1 MCRAGRKVFL
11 KVHMTTFQSF
21 GLAPRVESALTS
33 AGYTTP
39 TPIQAG
45 AIPLIMSGR
54 DVMGLAQ
61 TGTGK
66 TLAFA
71 APILDKLFRN
81 QGPAP
86 HKGTRVLVL
95 APTRELAGQI
105 AASFETYGAGLG
117 LRVAMVCGGAK
128 IGPQIRKLERGVHV
142 LIATPGRLIDLIEQR
157 AVGLKDV
164 EVLVLDEADQMLD
177 LGFIHA
183 LRAIAKHVPQ
193 KRQTLFFSATMPKLV
208 EGLAAQFLKNPA
220 QVAVAPPSATADKV
234 EQRIAFVEQGEKQ
247 ALLVETIRKPEVKTV
262 LVFTRTKHG
271 ADAVVRRLAASHI
284 DSVAIHGNK
293 SQSQRERALESF
305 KGGKVPVLVATD
317 IAARGIHIDNLTHVI
332 NFDLPE
338 VPEQYVHRIG
348 RTARAG
354 ATGVAISFVSKDERD
369 YLRAI
374 EKLIGTKLAP
384 RPAGES
390 EADDRGSRKPQQQS
404 RRPQGQPRSSGNGER
419 RPQRDGERR
428 AYDPAARRPQA
439 DGERRPQRD
448 GERRPQQGGERAA
461 GNGGGQF
468 QRAPGGKPG
477 GNGGPRRGG
486 PGQGGGANRSRRPER
501 AGV

>member
-1 MCRAGRKVFL
+1 
-11 KVHMTTFQSF
+11 MTNFQSF
-21 GLAPRVESALTS
+21 GLAPRVESALTA
-33 AGYTTP
+33 AGYSTP

-117 LRVAMVCGGAK
+117 LRIAMVCGGAK

-157 AVGLKDV
+157 AVGLKNV

-183 LRAIAKHVPQ
+183 LRAIAKHVPA

-208 EGLAAQFLKNPA
+208 EGLAAQFLRDPA

-234 EQRIAFVEQGEKQ
+234 EQRICFVEQGEKQ

-271 ADAVVRRLAASHI
+271 ADAVVRRLAASDI

-293 SQSQRERALESF
+293 SQSQRERALEAF

-354 ATGVAISFVSKDERD
+354 ASGVAISFVSKDERD

-374 EKLIGTKLAP
+374 EKLIGNKLAP
-384 RPAGES
+384 RPAGEKES
-390 EADDRGSRKPQQQS
+390 DDRGSRKPQQQS
-404 RRPQGQPRSSGNGER
+404 RRPQGQSRSSGNGER

-439 DGERRPQRD
+439 DGERRPQRE
-448 GERRPQQGGERAA
+448 GERTSQGNGERTSS
-461 GNGGGQF
+461 GNGGHF
-468 QRAPGGKPG
+468 QRTSGGGKPG
-477 GNGGPRRGG
+477 GHGGGSRRG
-486 PGQGGGANRSRRPER
+486 PGQGGGGNRSRRPER

>member
-1 MCRAGRKVFL
+1 
-11 KVHMTTFQSF
+11 MTNFQSF
-21 GLAPRVESALTS
+21 GLAPRVESALTA
-33 AGYTTP
+33 AGYSVP

-128 IGPQIRKLERGVHV
+128 IGPPIRKLERGVHV

-183 LRAIAKHVPQ
+183 LRAIARHVPA

-208 EGLAAQFLKNPA
+208 EGLAAQFLRDPA

-234 EQRIAFVEQGEKQ
+234 EQRICFVEQGEKQ

-271 ADAVVRRLAASHI
+271 ADAVVRRLANADI

-293 SQSQRERALESF
+293 SQSQRERALEAF
-305 KGGKVPVLVATD
+305 KGGRVPVLVATD
-317 IAARGIHIDNLTHVI
+317 IAARGIHIDGLTHVI

-374 EKLIGTKLAP
+374 EKRLRVRVEIVYI
-384 RPAGES
+384 
-390 EADDRGSRKPQQQS
+390 Q
-404 RRPQGQPRSSGNGER
+404 
-419 RPQRDGERR
+419 
-428 AYDPAARRPQA
+428 
-439 DGERRPQRD
+439 
-448 GERRPQQGGERAA
+448 
-461 GNGGGQF
+461 
-468 QRAPGGKPG
+468 
-477 GNGGPRRGG
+477 
-486 PGQGGGANRSRRPER
+486 
-501 AGV
+501 

>member
-1 MCRAGRKVFL
+1 
-11 KVHMTTFQSF
+11 MTNFQSF
-21 GLAPRVESALTS
+21 GLAPRVESALTA
-33 AGYTTP
+33 AGYSVP

-183 LRAIAKHVPQ
+183 LRAIAKHVPA

-208 EGLAAQFLKNPA
+208 EGLAAQFLRDPA

-234 EQRIAFVEQGEKQ
+234 EQRICFVEQGEKQ

-271 ADAVVRRLAASHI
+271 ADAVVRRLAASDI

-293 SQSQRERALESF
+293 SQSQRERALEAF
-305 KGGKVPVLVATD
+305 KGGRVPVLVATD
-317 IAARGIHIDNLTHVI
+317 IAARGIHIDGLTHVI

-374 EKLIGTKLAP
+374 EKLVGNKLAP

-404 RRPQGQPRSSGNGER
+404 RRPQGQQRSGGSGER

-439 DGERRPQRD
+439 DGERRPQQS
-448 GERRPQQGGERAA
+448 GERKSHGNGERTSSGA
-461 GNGGGQF
+461 GGHF
-468 QRAPGGKPG
+468 QRTSSGGKPG
-477 GNGGPRRGG
+477 GNGGGSRRG

>member
-1 MCRAGRKVFL
+1 
-11 KVHMTTFQSF
+11 MTTFQSF
-21 GLAPRVESALTS
+21 GLAPRVESALTA

-39 TPIQAG
+39 TPIQAR

-86 HKGTRVLVL
+86 HKGARVLVL

-117 LRVAMVCGGAK
+117 LRIAMVCGGAK

-208 EGLAAQFLKNPA
+208 EGLAAQFLKDPA

-234 EQRIAFVEQGEKQ
+234 EQRICFVEQGEKQ
-247 ALLVETIRKPEVKTV
+247 ALLVETIRQPEVKTV

-271 ADAVVRRLAASHI
+271 ADAVVRRLANADI

-293 SQSQRERALESF
+293 SQSQRERALEAF

-317 IAARGIHIDNLTHVI
+317 IAARGIHIDGLTHVI

-354 ATGVAISFVSKDERD
+354 ATGVAISFVSRDERD

-374 EKLIGTKLAP
+374 EKLVGNKLAP

-404 RRPQGQPRSSGNGER
+404 RRPQGQQRSQGG
-419 RPQRDGERR
+419 GERR

-439 DGERRPQRD
+439 DGERRPQQG
-448 GERRPQQGGERAA
+448 GERRPQRDGERASG
-461 GNGGGQF
+461 GNGERASQSSGQRPSGNGSSF
-468 QRAPGGKPG
+468 QRASGGGKPG
-477 GNGGPRRGG
+477 GPSRRG
-486 PGQGGGANRSRRPER
+486 PGQGGGGGRSRRPER

>member
-1 MCRAGRKVFL
+1 
-11 KVHMTTFQSF
+11 MTNFQSF
-21 GLAPRVESALTS
+21 GLAPRVESALTA

-39 TPIQAG
+39 TPIQAR

-71 APILDKLFRN
+71 APIIDKLFRN

-86 HKGTRVLVL
+86 HKGARVLVL

-117 LRVAMVCGGAK
+117 QRVAMVCGGAK

-142 LIATPGRLIDLIEQR
+142 LIATPGRLLDLIEQR

-183 LRAIAKHVPQ
+183 LRAIAKHVPT

-208 EGLAAQFLKNPA
+208 EGLAAQFLKDPA
-220 QVAVAPPSATADKV
+220 QVAVAPPSTTAEKV

-247 ALLVETIRKPEVKTV
+247 ALLVETIRQPEVKTV

-271 ADAVVRRLAASHI
+271 ADAVVRRLANSDI

-293 SQSQRERALESF
+293 SQSQRERALEAF

-317 IAARGIHIDNLTHVI
+317 IAARGIHIDGLTHVI

-374 EKLIGTKLAP
+374 EKLVGHKLAP
-384 RPAGES
+384 RPAGET

-404 RRPQGQPRSSGNGER
+404 RKPQGQHRGQGGGNR

-428 AYDPAARRPQA
+428 AKFDPAARHPQT
-439 DGERRPQRD
+439 DGERRPHRD
-448 GERRPQQGGERAA
+448 GERKAEGSNERTYSGKPSGVGGHFQRAGG
-461 GNGGGQF
+461 GNGGGQ
-468 QRAPGGKPG
+468 
-477 GNGGPRRGG
+477 RRGS
-486 PGQGGGANRSRRPER
+486 GQGGGNRSRRPER
-501 AGV
+501 V

>member
-1 MCRAGRKVFL
+1 
-11 KVHMTTFQSF
+11 MTTFQSF
-21 GLAPRVESALTS
+21 GLAPRVESALTA
-33 AGYTTP
+33 AGYSTP

-105 AASFETYGAGLG
+105 AVSFETYGAGLG

-157 AVGLKDV
+157 AVALKDV

-183 LRAIAKHVPQ
+183 LRAIAKHVPA

-208 EGLAAQFLKNPA
+208 EGLAAQFLRDPA
-220 QVAVAPPSATADKV
+220 QVAVAPPSATAEKV
-234 EQRIAFVEQGEKQ
+234 EQRICFVEQGEKQ

-271 ADAVVRRLAASHI
+271 ADAVVRRLAASDI

-293 SQSQRERALESF
+293 SQSQRERALEAF

-317 IAARGIHIDNLTHVI
+317 IAARGIHIDGLTHVI

-374 EKLIGTKLAP
+374 EKLVGNKLAP
-384 RPAGES
+384 RPAGEKES
-390 EADDRGSRKPQQQS
+390 DDRGSRKPQQQS
-404 RRPQGQPRSSGNGER
+404 RRPQGQSRGQGA
-419 RPQRDGERR
+419 GERR
-428 AYDPAARRPQA
+428 AYAGGD
-439 DGERRPQRD
+439 
-448 GERRPQQGGERAA
+448 RRPQQGGDRRPQREGERASQ
-461 GNGGGQF
+461 GNGERASSGTGGHF
-468 QRAPGGKPG
+468 QRTSGGGKPG
-477 GNGGPRRGG
+477 GNGGGSRRG
-486 PGQGGGANRSRRPER
+486 PGQGGGGRVRRPER